1 MGQSPSQALPSF
13 SNPTCRHALHVYSRK
28 VYLSEYSFISLTDTI
43 LPSPI
48 HQNIK
53 EKIVASGEQ
62 DTVHIFRTMH
72 NTARVFKN
80 KVSMEVVRL
89 ERRPGGAKF
98 EELRDLVSG
107 QRGKVVYE
115 KGDPDYGIWS
125 AGVVIG
131 LIQDV
136 PTCEDLLARLEK
148 ETAEIVGDLQKFV
161 VVPKAKL

>member
-1 MGQSPSQALPSF
+1 MQPLQ
-13 SNPTCRHALHVYSRK
+13 
-28 VYLSEYSFISLTDTI
+28 
-43 LPSPI
+43 SPI
-48 HQNIK
+48 HDNIK
-53 EKIVASGEQ
+53 NKIVASTER
-62 DTVHIFRTMH
+62 DTVHIFRTLH

-80 KVSMEVVRL
+80 KVSMEVVSI

-98 EELRDLVSG
+98 EDVRELVSG
-107 QRGKVVYE
+107 ARGKIVYE